1 MEQVVGT
8 CWEYITEKS
17 IMQNYV
23 SGLLNCR
30 LIFSLSFAFPAN
42 ISEGFHEQHPTFGW
56 SVHPV
61 LLVLLS
67 LTIVFPFIGWLITT
81 VIGWLILT
89 HPTFVPPGGATPGS

>member
-23 SGLLNCR
+23 SGLLNRR

-61 LLVLLS
+61 LPGS
-67 LTIVFPFIGWLITT
+67 PIINHCFPFYWL
-81 VIGWLILT
+81 VNNHRYWLANIDPSHICT
-89 HPTFVPPGGATPGS
+89 AWWSDS